1 MNATHALSPEADPR
15 DRLAHCE
22 SAVAA
27 DRWFEAAGIEP
38 RWPLSSEQAA
48 RLLSRGGEYEVT
60 AARLEDLIERRLI
73 PAPSLGETGVLE
85 WSAEDLATATGT
97 LEGRSQW
104 WPAPSKHDPKKHPC
118 RLILEQARESGTL
131 ETLAHGGP
139 VRFDVKHLLA
149 LLTAC
154 PNHEGRIKI
163 GCLLEA
169 VLEVD
174 CGVQL

>member
-1 MNATHALSPEADPR
+1 MTAEQAFHPTCDPV

-22 SAVAA
+22 RAVEK
-27 DRWFEAAGIEP
+27 DRWFQLAGIAPKWPLTTAEAAQI
-38 RWPLSSEQAA
+38 LF
-48 RLLSRGGEYEVT
+48 RGGEYEVT
-60 AARLEDLIERRLI
+60 AARLEDLVERGLVPS
-73 PAPSLGETGVLE
+73 PAQGEDGFE
-85 WSAEDLATATGT
+85 WSAEDVVGAVGV

-104 WPAPSKHDPKKHPC
+104 LPTPSMNDCKKHPC
-118 RLILEQARESGTL
+118 KLILEQAREAGTL
-131 ETLAHGGP
+131 ETIARGGA
-139 VRFDVKHLLA
+139 VRFDVRHLLA

-174 CGVQL
+174 HGVEL